1 MAVNALVRPYPA
13 AKRLRDICYRYPVF
27 VTRKR
32 TIHGNGTG

>member
-13 AKRLRDICYRYPVF
+13 AKCLRDICYRCPMF